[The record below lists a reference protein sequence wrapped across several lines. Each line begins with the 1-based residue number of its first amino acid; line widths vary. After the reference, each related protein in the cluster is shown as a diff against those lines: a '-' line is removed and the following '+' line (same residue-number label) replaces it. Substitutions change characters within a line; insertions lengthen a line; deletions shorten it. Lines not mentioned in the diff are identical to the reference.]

1 MAENDDSWGK
11 RSCFA
16 KATQDKS
23 CSAKATRDKPGFAS
37 RCLLKAAGFLF
48 SCLLISSI
56 LLTFSV
62 ENLESLLLNL
72 LAEKNSS
79 RS

>member
-11 RSCFA
+11 R
-16 KATQDKS
+16 S